1 MRLLNIK
8 YYQYYQSKLEMVGS
22 NDLFLVSYDY
32 YSNVWKSCKSK
43 NKANKN
49 FNLNVWSLKNWKKG
63 AVKKILWLIK
73 KYVIT
78 KKGYKY
84 HDSY

>member
-8 YYQYYQSKLEMVGS
+8 NFQYYQSKLEIVGS

-49 FNLNVWSLKNWKKG
+49 FNLNVWSLKNW
-63 AVKKILWLIK
+63 
-73 KYVIT
+73 
-78 KKGYKY
+78 
-84 HDSY
+84 